1 MIPFRWRTH
10 SLWLRWL
17 AALTPKDSTRI
28 EVRVSSTHNGRD
40 KLFSLQGSL
49 TTPKCN
55 PAVTWIIFPDTIPIS
70 LNQIA
75 KFRTLSN
82 GIEGLLLVDNFRHL
96 QPIGNRKVFL
106 RSVASR
112 STSLEKVLMSEPHE
126 DSNDEDPSFWYF
138 NWSAKRIHNP
148 IKNIRRTI
156 YSVNFTRC
164 QFMFHSPVALSVAGE
179 NVLHEY
185 LNMNNLERSLTL
197 NKRLSWTANSRAMIY
212 IYLCSCAAPYFS
224 HLMCDVRAKAAS
236 LSGFKLDSNIS

>member
-112 STSLEKVLMSEPHE
+112 STSLEKVLISEPHE

-156 YSVNFTRC
+156 YTMSVYVSLPSCIVSRRRKCFTWIFEHEQFRAESNA
-164 QFMFHSPVALSVAGE
+164 QQKAFMNGKQPRYDLYLFMF
-179 NVLHEY
+179 
-185 LNMNNLERSLTL
+185 
-197 NKRLSWTANSRAMIY
+197 
-212 IYLCSCAAPYFS
+212 LCCAIFQS
-224 HLMCDVRAKAAS
+224 FDVRRQGQ
-236 LSGFKLDSNIS
+236 SGLVIRI